1 MQVRTEDVSTS
12 VYKLSPDLV
21 EKGSL
26 ANRTFPV
33 QISAADTIPFSWEIS
48 NALTLPALIKL
59 SESSGEVE
67 AGLKGNF
74 SIALDASAVANHT
87 EGESVVA
94 VLNITGW
101 TAAKKVSESKTERET
116 EKKIPVAINSVRVQA
131 RAPTLLLLASLSL
144 GSFMTNN
151 LVLSILPPSD
161 VSQALSARAGG
172 CQ

>member
-101 TAAKKVSESKTERET
+101 TESETERET
-116 EKKIPVAINSVRVQA
+116 ERKIPVAINSVRVQA
-131 RAPTLLLLASLSL
+131 RAPRLLLLACVLFRSFIGAGASGIL
-144 GSFMTNN
+144 GG
-151 LVLSILPPSD
+151 
-161 VSQALSARAGG
+161 A
-172 CQ
+172 